1 MNFCFLDTAYSFAH
15 IILCSTPSLSQGSF
29 WGLLKTSLNK
39 ILNFPPPPLLSPPP
53 PCYYISLETGNSN
66 HWKNWWRGITE
77 GYYYIHISLAEH
89 CSQ

>member
-39 ILNFPPPPLLSPPP
+39 ILNFPPPPLLFPPLLPATTSPLRRGTQTTGKTGGGGLLKDIIIF
-53 PCYYISLETGNSN
+53 ISL
-66 HWKNWWRGITE
+66 
-77 GYYYIHISLAEH
+77 
-89 CSQ
+89 